1 MARHDEGMDVH
12 GQDNFVRRLCAWEH
26 VNVSEVKPG
35 IGGVGGGVGV
45 IGRVRFCEQG
55 GRCDEQGEPAK

>member
-1 MARHDEGMDVH
+1 M
-12 GQDNFVRRLCAWEH
+12 WEH